1 MNTQSG
7 RRELE
12 PPELALDIVGSK
24 FRPQTSKL
32 IRVKRECEIVRM
44 RECVCVREREEG
56 SEREEWREKGRE
68 GLRKKVSKIEKERK
82 GFRVTDKMAH
92 ARCITDHTGIRF
104 YITLLLKIICL
115 TCHDLRR

>member
-1 MNTQSG
+1 MCLCVYVCE
-7 RRELE
+7 RENE
-12 PPELALDIVGSK
+12 SVC
-24 FRPQTSKL
+24 
-32 IRVKRECEIVRM
+32 VCM
-44 RECVCVREREEG
+44 RERVCVCERERKEG
-56 SEREEWREKGRE
+56 SEREREKWREKGRE

-92 ARCITDHTGIRF
+92 ARYITHHTRIRF

>member
-12 PPELALDIVGSK
+12 PPGLVVDIVGSK

-44 RECVCVREREEG
+44 RERVSVCVCV
-56 SEREEWREKGRE
+56 
-68 GLRKKVSKIEKERK
+68 
-82 GFRVTDKMAH
+82 
-92 ARCITDHTGIRF
+92 
-104 YITLLLKIICL
+104 
-115 TCHDLRR
+115 